1 MGYGLL
7 GVSKTSLAS
16 SKVTGAVNRLLL
28 NSVVRNWR
36 IIENQIRINLK
47 EKRQPPPSM
56 FDRIFRKI
64 KSQKLTASREPQRHT
79 WLFGVRLH
87 SRHLCLTPL
96 VSVLSLFAGL
106 GKIDWRAKGKHT
118 DRQMPPIRTRERP
131 HPNQASK
138 NILIYELLEHSDVL
152 LVWKDKFSLFN
163 FPQYSLLWLWV
174 YPFVS
179 TTVSFLCL
187 LSTHGLHSKRIFS
200 SVSVIHSVSARS
212 KLLFCPIFV
221 FYFFI

>member
-47 EKRQPPPSM
+47 EKRQPQPSM

-138 NILIYELLEHSDVL
+138 NILIYGALRCS
-152 LVWKDKFSLFN
+152 FSL
-163 FPQYSLLWLWV
+163 
-174 YPFVS
+174 
-179 TTVSFLCL
+179 
-187 LSTHGLHSKRIFS
+187 KRQVFFIQFSSIFS
-200 SVSVIHSVSARS
+200 SLTLSLS
-212 KLLFCPIFV
+212 FCLDYCFFPLSS
-221 FYFFI
+221 FYPWATF